1 MKYIFWDFN
10 GTILNDIPLTYDI
23 LIEMLTEEERP
34 LISFEEYLMIFG
46 FPVEDYYEKL
56 YDLKKTPFIVLAKRF
71 IDKYQPRS
79 LNVSLSNHVMDTILY
94 FKSKGVTQVLLSA
107 SEINNLNEQLNHF
120 GIRDLFKDVLGTSD
134 VLAKSKL
141 EVAKNYIKKHNIDP
155 KTMIMIGD
163 TLHDA
168 EIAEH
173 LGCKV
178 ILYTKGNQHKSRLE
192 SYENIDDFRQ
202 LIDKIKI

>member
-34 LISFEEYLMIFG
+34 LISYEEYIMIFG
-46 FPVEDYYEKL
+46 FPVEAYYEKL
-56 YDLKKTPFIVLAKRF
+56 YDLKKTPFPILAKRF

-79 LNVSLSNHVMDTILY
+79 LKVPLSNHVIDTILY
-94 FKSKGVTQVLLSA
+94 FKNKGVTQVLLSA

-141 EVAKNYIKKHNIDP
+141 EVAINYIKKHKIDP
-155 KTMIMIGD
+155 KSMIMIGD

-168 EIAEH
+168 QIAET

-202 LIDKIKI
+202 LIDKIKV